1 MCFVKE
7 LLSHAFPEWYAGG
20 CWMHLVRYSSNFELH
35 LGRRFPSKSFNTSWV
50 FFGIPNPHL
59 KLQGS
64 QGGVC
69 WSRFDVDLELPNVQ
83 QGCQQLGGGWHEDH
97 GCQEVTNLHLFSQ
110 SHGTYLQG
118 MLAKNPGG
126 WGLDVARAMIFG
138 VKLWDSNIL
147 LPSAL
152 WCCIVW
158 LSTFFSQPSIFLTVW
173 IVLISY
179 DPPQTYRSLR
189 DFT

>member
-1 MCFVKE
+1 M
-7 LLSHAFPEWYAGG
+7 
-20 CWMHLVRYSSNFELH
+20 
-35 LGRRFPSKSFNTSWV
+35 SKSCFPMPSQNDMLEDAGCIWLDTPPTLNFTLVEGSHLNPSTHPV
-50 FFGIPNPHL
+50 FFFGIPNPHL